1 MVEVITDL
9 LFNTIEQ
16 ISWVPDYLPY
26 SRRGLPTTNNVNY
39 YLVGIDEHH
48 IVCYD
53 DYKDPSGF
61 YLDGNPLMFEHYTY
75 SEAEEEFKSESSVR
89 KAFPELTG
97 KFKIFLYQ
105 LQEEIGEM

>member
-1 MVEVITDL
+1 MIRD
-9 LFNTIEQ
+9 
-16 ISWVPDYLPY
+16 
-26 SRRGLPTTNNVNY
+26 VNY

-75 SEAEEEFKSESSVR
+75 SEAKKELKPESSVS
-89 KAFPELTG
+89 KAFPELAG
-97 KFKIFLYQ
+97 KFKMFLYQ
-105 LQEEIGEM
+105 LQEKIDEM